1 KRAEPSEPLRLEEIA
16 PADLP
21 LARTFLQS
29 AFWAELKSRFG
40 WRPYAFILDNTEPLL
55 LLHRSF
61 AAGFSIAYIPHG
73 LGHWEGEETA
83 VRNKK
88 LSLLSHSL
96 SKKLPWKT
104 LFLRYDLP
112 WEKTASAES
121 LPAAL
126 RRAPADIQPPSTVL
140 LSLEGSED
148 ELLLGMK
155 RKTRYNIRL
164 AGKRGVT
171 SAVHDAA
178 EVLQGEED
186 PLSRWYRLYEET
198 AERDGIAIHSR
209 EYYRSL
215 FSLAENRLAESPLT
229 ESQGEEKNMPKLFM
243 VTAEHG
249 GDLLAGIIVS
259 LYGDTATYM
268 YGAGSNY
275 KRNLM
280 GSYAVQWEAIRL
292 AKRLGVSFYDFFGI
306 PPADDPSHPMY
317 GLYRFKTGFGGR
329 IIHRIGS
336 MDYPISPSGY
346 FFYRKAEKLRWFYYK
361 KLKKR

>member
-1 KRAEPSEPLRLEEIA
+1 
-16 PADLP
+16 
-21 LARTFLQS
+21 
-29 AFWAELKSRFG
+29 
-40 WRPYAFILDNTEPLL
+40 
-55 LLHRSF
+55 
-61 AAGFSIAYIPHG
+61 
-73 LGHWEGEETA
+73 
-83 VRNKK
+83 
-88 LSLLSHSL
+88 
-96 SKKLPWKT
+96 
-104 LFLRYDLP
+104 
-112 WEKTASAES
+112 
-121 LPAAL
+121 
-126 RRAPADIQPPSTVL
+126 
-140 LSLEGSED
+140 
-148 ELLLGMK
+148 
-155 RKTRYNIRL
+155 
-164 AGKRGVT
+164 
-171 SAVHDAA
+171 
-178 EVLQGEED
+178 
-186 PLSRWYRLYEET
+186 
-198 AERDGIAIHSR
+198 
-209 EYYRSL
+209 
-215 FSLAENRLAESPLT
+215 